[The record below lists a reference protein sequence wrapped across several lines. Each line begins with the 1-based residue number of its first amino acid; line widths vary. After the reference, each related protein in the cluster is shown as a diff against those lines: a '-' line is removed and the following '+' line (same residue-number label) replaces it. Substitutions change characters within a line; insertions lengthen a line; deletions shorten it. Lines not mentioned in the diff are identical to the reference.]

1 MQNRSVSFNSI
12 FNFHF
17 LFLLL
22 YGGSICHGQYNL
34 VKNGGFEEPKEV
46 SLSISAWDSSG
57 GQPYYLASGWK
68 SVLGSCDYYCDSV
81 EFFSSMVG
89 DPILYDFQMLYR
101 IYPDITNSYCPP
113 LYANNV
119 DLPYVG
125 NNFAG
130 IVLASRVNFQSYNY
144 YSELLQGEFIQPLKS
159 NNDYRLSFWYKYNV
173 GVNVESLNN
182 FNIVLTNDVVL
193 GPQTDILGCQ
203 FTPGNT
209 EGLSF
214 FNALNMHQ
222 KYKAQLQPHIAFNN
236 WAYCELFFQ
245 ARGGERY
252 FYINVPDGEVEHC
265 NEFAGQYELSP
276 AYPGYDTCLC
286 LNQSY
291 IYFDEFSC
299 VEAPIFPNIVTLDSD
314 TLNSSFHSTDV
325 GWPCNLDIY
334 NRWGAK
340 IGSVTPE
347 DPYYEP
353 SEGGTYYYAGSCG
366 SSSRHGYF
374 EVIER

>member
-1 MQNRSVSFNSI
+1 MIFHSFFKNSALVL
-12 FNFHF
+12 F
-17 LFLLL
+17 LFQ
-22 YGGSICHGQYNL
+22 GQISIGQYNL

-46 SLSISAWDSSG
+46 SLSISAWDSNG
-57 GQPYYLASGWK
+57 GQPYYLADGWK

-81 EFFSSMVG
+81 EFFSSMEG
-89 DPILYDFQMLYR
+89 NPILYDFQMLYR

-113 LYANNV
+113 LYENNV

-144 YSELLQGEFIQPLKS
+144 YSELLQGEFIQPLK
-159 NNDYRLSFWYKYNV
+159 NNKEYRLSFWYKFNV
-173 GVNVESLNN
+173 GFNTQSLNN
-182 FNIVLTNDVVL
+182 VNIVLTNDVVL
-193 GPQTDILGCQ
+193 GPQNDIVGCQ
-203 FTPGNT
+203 YTPGNT
-209 EGLSF
+209 ERANF
-214 FNALNMHQ
+214 FNLLSTHQ
-222 KYKAQLQPHIAFNN
+222 KYRAQLQPSIAFNN

-265 NEFAGQYELSP
+265 NEFAGQYEPSP
-276 AYPGYDTCLC
+276 AYPEYDTCLC

-291 IYFDEFSC
+291 IYLDEFSC
-299 VEAPIFPNIVTLDSD
+299 VEAPSFPNIVTLDTD

-325 GWPCNLDIY
+325 TWPCDIEIY
-334 NRWGAK
+334 NRWGVHVGD
-340 IGSVTPE
+340 ITPLW
-347 DPYYEP
+347 PYYTPME
-353 SEGGTYYYAGSCG
+353 SGTYFYAGSCG

-374 EVIER
+374 EVIEK